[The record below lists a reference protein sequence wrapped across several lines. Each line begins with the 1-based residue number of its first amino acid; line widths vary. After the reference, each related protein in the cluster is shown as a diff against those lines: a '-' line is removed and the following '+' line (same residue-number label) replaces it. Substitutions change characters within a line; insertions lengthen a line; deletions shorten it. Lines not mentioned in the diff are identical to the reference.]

1 MFKITVI
8 ENQKDHKGNFFFGF
22 VNVNGEDLTFETSKA
37 AQAFIKKNLDFF
49 SEFRSAFVTLA

>member
-22 VNVNGEDLTFETSKA
+22 VNDNGKDLTFETSEA
-37 AQAFIKKNLDFF
+37 AQAFIKEHSDFF